1 MTQHTA
7 FKSGK
12 VAVITGAADG
22 IGRAAARRYASLGMH
37 ILLADRDVE
46 RLART
51 IAAAQGGRVVSQVLD
66 VANFEQV
73 VALKERAYADFSRV
87 DVLMNNAGTSQWP
100 VRRAHASRRH
110 ARRPSLSV
118 EKGGYVSYPPSKV
131 RSWLRTIV
139 VRSRRADSR
148 FHGVWIGA

>member
-100 VRRAHASRRH
+100 RT
-110 ARRPSLSV
+110 ARPRLSTPRPAALAIHRKGRLCFLSA
-118 EKGGYVSYPPSKV
+118 E
-131 RSWLRTIV
+131 
-139 VRSRRADSR
+139 
-148 FHGVWIGA
+148 